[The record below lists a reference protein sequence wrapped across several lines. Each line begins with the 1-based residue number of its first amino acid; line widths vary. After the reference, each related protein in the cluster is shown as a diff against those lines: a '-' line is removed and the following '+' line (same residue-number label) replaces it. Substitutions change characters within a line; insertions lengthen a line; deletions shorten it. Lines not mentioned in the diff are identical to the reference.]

1 MTSALSNRLAAG
13 LWRWLSAAGR
23 TRAGSPA
30 ARRFAAFGEGSTI
43 AFPPGTV
50 FGERYISVGAH
61 VLIGANV
68 TISAGFVPD
77 LDLGDEPLVRI
88 GDGVV
93 LGRGSHV
100 IGHRSIEIGADVYTG
115 PNVYITDQNHGYSN
129 PDVPIGK
136 QWPVEAPVRIGPGC
150 WIGTN
155 AVILPGTVLGRNVV
169 VAAGSVVRGEFPD
182 HCVVGGVPARML
194 RRYAADT
201 GWARV
206 DAGLGSA
213 GSPSGVERPA
223 DRQAQTR
230 NPSPANG

>member
-1 MTSALSNRLAAG
+1 MVSALGNRLAAG
-13 LWRWLSAAGR
+13 VWGWLAKAGKVH
-23 TRAGSPA
+23 AGSSA
-30 ARRFAAFGEGSTI
+30 ARRFAAFGEGSTM

-68 TISAGFVPD
+68 TISAGFVPG
-77 LDLGDEPLVRI
+77 LDLGPDTLIRI
-88 GDGVV
+88 GSGVV

-100 IGHRSIEIGADVYTG
+100 VGHRSIDIGDDVYTG
-115 PNVYITDQNHGYSN
+115 PNVYITDQNHGYDD

-136 QWPVEAPVRIGPGC
+136 QWPSEAPVRIGPGC

-194 RRYAADT
+194 RRYEAST

-206 DAGLGSA
+206 DSL
-213 GSPSGVERPA
+213 
-223 DRQAQTR
+223 QAQTR
-230 NPSPANG
+230 NISPANG

>member
-13 LWRWLSAAGR
+13 LWRWLTAAGR
-23 TRAGSPA
+23 TDAHTPA
-30 ARRFAAFGEGSTI
+30 ARRFAAYGEGTTM

-50 FGERYISVGAH
+50 FGESYIALGAH

-68 TISAGFVPD
+68 TISAGFVPG
-77 LDLGDEPLVRI
+77 LYLGEEPLIRI
-88 GDGVV
+88 GDGTV

-136 QWPVEAPVRIGPGC
+136 QWPVEAPVRIGAGC
-150 WIGTN
+150 WIGAN
-155 AVILPGTVLGRNVV
+155 AVILPGTTLGRNVV

-182 HCVVGGVPARML
+182 HCVVGGVPAKML
-194 RRYAADT
+194 RRYAAET

-206 DAGLGSA
+206 DAA
-213 GSPSGVERPA
+213 A
-223 DRQAQTR
+223 QAR
-230 NPSPANG
+230 NPSPAAG